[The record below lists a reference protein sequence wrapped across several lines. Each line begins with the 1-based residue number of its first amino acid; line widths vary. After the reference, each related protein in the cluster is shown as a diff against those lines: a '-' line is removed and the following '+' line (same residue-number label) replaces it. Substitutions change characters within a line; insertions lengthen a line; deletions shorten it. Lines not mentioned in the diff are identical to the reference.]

1 MACVIT
7 TEIIMK
13 VILLKSRVDCNGAT
27 QQSNGREARTATF
40 EQSHKRS
47 ILKLQKKADFYR
59 IPKAKIGRSFETL
72 IMG

>member
-1 MACVIT
+1 LGVSNRL
-7 TEIIMK
+7 
-13 VILLKSRVDCNGAT
+13 VNNVLKGGLHKDEGDVEQVNGC
-27 QQSNGREARTATF
+27 EAKTATF
-40 EQSHKRS
+40 LTSQKRS